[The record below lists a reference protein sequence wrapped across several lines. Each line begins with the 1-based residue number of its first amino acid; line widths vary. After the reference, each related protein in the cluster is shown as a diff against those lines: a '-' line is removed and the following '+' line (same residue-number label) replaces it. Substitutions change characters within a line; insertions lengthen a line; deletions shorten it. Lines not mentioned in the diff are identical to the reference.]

1 MHRVGI
7 PRQSSGGYPAFGL
20 KNPFRTRGD
29 YQVYF
34 QIGHGG
40 QILQNGLRQR
50 HPARAADSKDKAM
63 HRFFFSVTL
72 SAYRTMEHGAACR
85 HELTPW
91 RSDGH
96 GYCRRR
102 LDDLEAQGGGLPEP
116 VGEAEPPARTPEETE
131 RALAETERRLAQTD
145 QDLNQALG
153 QRKAVGD
160 PAALAA
166 RREELALSRPQLAD
180 RLGVTPST
188 VSNYETGVSF
198 PKEEMM
204 LRLFDCLETDPNTL
218 FQDSFRRGADVLTE
232 RERQLLEQY
241 RSLSPL
247 GRESVQTMVE
257 ALRACQQESA
267 APEQEP
273 RVIPLYRTP
282 AAAGYAA
289 PVFGEDFDYLQVTDG
304 VPQAAE
310 FAVRIQGDSMV
321 PYIPDGSVVY
331 VNRDPLKAGDV
342 GIFCV
347 DGDIFCKQYY
357 KDPAGTVYLFSLNR
371 ARADADVVLTAGS
384 GRTLACFGRVI
395 LHALPLPGRT

>member
-1 MHRVGI
+1 M
-7 PRQSSGGYPAFGL
+7 AFG
-20 KNPFRTRGD
+20 D
-29 YQVYF
+29 
-34 QIGHGG
+34 
-40 QILQNGLRQR
+40 
-50 HPARAADSKDKAM
+50 
-63 HRFFFSVTL
+63 RF
-72 SAYRTMEHGAACR
+72 
-85 HELTPW
+85 
-91 RSDGH
+91 
-96 GYCRRR
+96 
-102 LDDLEAQGGGLPEP
+102 
-116 VGEAEPPARTPEETE
+116 
-131 RALAETERRLAQTD
+131 
-145 QDLNQALG
+145 
-153 QRKAVGD
+153 K
-160 PAALAA
+160 A
-166 RREELALSRPQLAD
+166 RREELALSRPPLAD

>member
-1 MHRVGI
+1 M
-7 PRQSSGGYPAFGL
+7 AFGDRI
-20 KNPFRTRGD
+20 K
-29 YQVYF
+29 
-34 QIGHGG
+34 
-40 QILQNGLRQR
+40 
-50 HPARAADSKDKAM
+50 
-63 HRFFFSVTL
+63 
-72 SAYRTMEHGAACR
+72 
-85 HELTPW
+85 
-91 RSDGH
+91 
-96 GYCRRR
+96 
-102 LDDLEAQGGGLPEP
+102 
-116 VGEAEPPARTPEETE
+116 
-131 RALAETERRLAQTD
+131 
-145 QDLNQALG
+145 
-153 QRKAVGD
+153 
-160 PAALAA
+160 A

-241 RSLSPL
+241 RSLSP
-247 GRESVQTMVE
+247 
-257 ALRACQQESA
+257 
-267 APEQEP
+267 PEQEP

>member
-1 MHRVGI
+1 M
-7 PRQSSGGYPAFGL
+7 AFGDRI
-20 KNPFRTRGD
+20 K
-29 YQVYF
+29 
-34 QIGHGG
+34 
-40 QILQNGLRQR
+40 
-50 HPARAADSKDKAM
+50 
-63 HRFFFSVTL
+63 
-72 SAYRTMEHGAACR
+72 
-85 HELTPW
+85 
-91 RSDGH
+91 
-96 GYCRRR
+96 
-102 LDDLEAQGGGLPEP
+102 
-116 VGEAEPPARTPEETE
+116 
-131 RALAETERRLAQTD
+131 
-145 QDLNQALG
+145 
-153 QRKAVGD
+153 
-160 PAALAA
+160 A

-395 LHALPLPGRT
+395 LLNHVGVDDAGSHAVDPDVGGRQLQRQGPGQPHESGFGAGIRHLAGGSPQSPDG